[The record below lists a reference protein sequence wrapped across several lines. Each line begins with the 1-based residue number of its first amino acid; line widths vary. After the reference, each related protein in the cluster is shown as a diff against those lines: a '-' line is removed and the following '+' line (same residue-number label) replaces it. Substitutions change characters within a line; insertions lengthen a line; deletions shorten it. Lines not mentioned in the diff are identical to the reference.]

1 MKAEDIRRRLAELAL
16 DTNEYRINAGGAM
29 VLHGLREEP
38 HDLDIWCTKKLGD
51 TLAQRCEVQVLPDGT
66 RRFVPAPDVEIYE
79 NMLPGKTVFLN
90 GIPVAPLEDVLAL
103 KRQLNREKDRRDI
116 AVLEAAIAARR
127 AAVTLAPIAPED
139 IAACTELYNYYIEN
153 TCITLEEEPV
163 TPEEFGARAARIT
176 KNYPYIVAR
185 DGAGKPIG
193 FAYLDVFNPRSAY
206 RCTADLSIYV
216 DRACRGS
223 GVGQKLY
230 AEIERLGRERGIE
243 NLISIITS
251 DNEGS
256 LRFHRKNGFTE
267 IGVMPAVAF
276 KFGKY
281 LDVSF
286 FQKHLG

>member
-29 VLHGLREEP
+29 VLHGLREET

-51 TLAQRCEVQVLPDGT
+51 ALAQRCDVQVLPDGT

-79 NMLPGKTVFLN
+79 NMLPGETVFLN

-163 TPEEFGARAARIT
+163 TPEEFGARRRRKAHRL
-176 KNYPYIVAR
+176 R
-185 DGAGKPIG
+185 
-193 FAYLDVFNPRSAY
+193 
-206 RCTADLSIYV
+206 LSRRV
-216 DRACRGS
+216 
-223 GVGQKLY
+223 QPPQ
-230 AEIERLGRERGIE
+230 RLPLHRR
-243 NLISIITS
+243 
-251 DNEGS
+251 S
-256 LRFHRKNGFTE
+256 LRRLTRAH
-267 IGVMPAVAF
+267 AVLPGGNA
-276 KFGKY
+276 
-281 LDVSF
+281 LIRRQSP
-286 FQKHLG
+286 